1 MPQNDNN
8 TPDPNVEV
16 KFFGNEVAFTI
27 GDRPI
32 KVWELIVGILVLS
45 IIAPIFYRRG
55 GNGSR
60 GRK

>member
-8 TPDPNVEV
+8 TPDPNVEI
-16 KFFGNEVAFTI
+16 KWFGNEVAFSI

-32 KVWELIVGILVLS
+32 KVWELVVGILVLS

-55 GNGSR
+55 GN
-60 GRK
+60 